1 MLTRWRSTS
10 KALNLHIW
18 KVDLHN
24 MQVLCEKAEQLLIL
38 QITVNPTSNLK
49 PFCTISTC
57 SMSSSISCS
66 EEFPVYLRTN
76 SYLISKFLSFPSPVS
91 TCGQSPVKSQ
101 PLNYLN
107 IFSRIVGGRQVAKGS
122 YPWQVSLRKPSLV
135 GLWAASIGSLRISCY
150 SSVCSVLL
158 SSSLEISWVCI
169 RIQEPPDVH

>member
-1 MLTRWRSTS
+1 
-10 KALNLHIW
+10 
-18 KVDLHN
+18 

-66 EEFPVYLRTN
+66 EEFPVYLRTK
-76 SYLISKFLSFPSPVS
+76 SYLISKFLSLPSPVS

-122 YPWQVSLRKPSLV
+122 YPWQVSSGNLLWWDYELPQLDLSESHATHQYAPFCLVHHQRSHECVQGSKSLLMFV
-135 GLWAASIGSLRISCY
+135 S
-150 SSVCSVLL
+150 
-158 SSSLEISWVCI
+158 
-169 RIQEPPDVH
+169 